1 MSGSKYSPEFKN
13 QVVLEVVDKH
23 RTIKAVAES
32 YNLVAQT
39 VGVWVKEYRKK
50 NPDPETE
57 NLTSAE
63 SAELE
68 RLRKDLREARMENE
82 FLKKAAAFFAK
93 ESQELS
99 ATRTSSRK
107 KATTPF
113 GSCADASPC
122 LPRDIMTG
130 EPGPAPLNRSRTGR
144 ATRGPHPVPGWPCH
158 HCPARAGPRKDTRV
172 STRPRGSDAAGRGR
186 ARPGRREQARQSAQ
200 TLRAHLEVRPET
212 GAEGVRR

>member
-1 MSGSKYSPEFKN
+1 MSGSKYSPEFKD

-93 ESQELS
+93 ESQ
-99 ATRTSSRK
+99 
-107 KATTPF
+107 
-113 GSCADASPC
+113 
-122 LPRDIMTG
+122 
-130 EPGPAPLNRSRTGR
+130 
-144 ATRGPHPVPGWPCH
+144 
-158 HCPARAGPRKDTRV
+158 
-172 STRPRGSDAAGRGR
+172 
-186 ARPGRREQARQSAQ
+186 
-200 TLRAHLEVRPET
+200 
-212 GAEGVRR
+212 

>member
-32 YNLVAQT
+32 YNLVDQT

-82 FLKKAAAFFAK
+82 FLKKR
-93 ESQELS
+93 QP
-99 ATRTSSRK
+99 SSRRNHS
-107 KATTPF
+107 
-113 GSCADASPC
+113 SCPLHVHLLARRQ
-122 LPRDIMTG
+122 LPRSAHVPM
-130 EPGPAPLNRSRTGR
+130 
-144 ATRGPHPVPGWPCH
+144 PH
-158 HCPARAGPRKDTRV
+158 RV
-172 STRPRGSDAAGRGR
+172 SLGI
-186 ARPGRREQARQSAQ
+186 
-200 TLRAHLEVRPET
+200 L
-212 GAEGVRR
+212 